1 MQNRVIQRMSLVSK
15 SLVLNRLTSVN
26 IYHSASTSDAN
37 ALQSERVDALVRKGG
52 VVDNFS

>member
-37 ALQSERVDALVRKGG
+37 ALLYETDAWAIT
-52 VVDNFS
+52 N